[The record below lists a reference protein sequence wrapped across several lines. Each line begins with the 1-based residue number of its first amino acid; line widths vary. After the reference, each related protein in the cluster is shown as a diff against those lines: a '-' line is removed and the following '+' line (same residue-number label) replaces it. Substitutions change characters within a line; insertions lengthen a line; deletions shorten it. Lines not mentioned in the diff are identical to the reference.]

1 MTINLQRAGSAL
13 STFMLLVV
21 AGCSE
26 QAVEVPATNAAPPAA
41 SAAEE
46 TVSGPYQATGMKIGE
61 VTDTGA
67 VIWTRLTRFAQAI
80 GTDAPMPEFLYLVPG
95 EDEPREIQISRPFPH
110 DYVPVV
116 NYPEGHTIETIE
128 SQAMG
133 APGEARVLYRIAGT
147 DNWATTPWAAVD
159 EGRDFTRRFT
169 LTGLEP
175 ATDYEIVVEARA
187 LSGDVATST
196 LEGSFGTAP
205 SPDVPAR
212 VVFTSVTGTDYEDQ
226 DAPEGGFRIHQ
237 AMMDLGTDFF
247 VHTGDIIYYYG
258 FAKNIE
264 LARWGWARMF
274 SIDSVLNFHRRVP
287 TYFMKDDHD
296 TWQDDT
302 WPTQESLFMG
312 DLTFQDGVEIFKE
325 QMPIDGVTYRTFRW
339 GQDVQIWVVEGRD
352 YRDANMDP
360 DGPDKSIWGEEQK
373 TWFKET
379 VAESDA
385 TFRIL
390 ISPTPLVGP
399 DNPDKWDSH
408 ANEIWTYEGN
418 ELRQFLA
425 DNDMIVICGDRH
437 WQYVSVDDET
447 GLREYATGPASD
459 VHAGGWNQGY
469 RPEHLY
475 LNVVGGFLSVTAER
489 QVGRPTLTLRNH
501 DVDGGVLFEDML
513 VR

>member
-1 MTINLQRAGSAL
+1 M
-13 STFMLLVV
+13 
-21 AGCSE
+21 
-26 QAVEVPATNAAPPAA
+26 
-41 SAAEE
+41 
-46 TVSGPYQATGMKIGE
+46 Y
-61 VTDTGA
+61 
-67 VIWTRLTRFAQAI
+67 
-80 GTDAPMPEFLYLVPG
+80 
-95 EDEPREIQISRPFPH
+95 
-110 DYVPVV
+110 
-116 NYPEGHTIETIE
+116 
-128 SQAMG
+128 
-133 APGEARVLYRIAGT
+133 
-147 DNWATTPWAAVD
+147 NWAISPWAAVD
-159 EGRDFTRRFT
+159 EERDFTRRIA
-169 LTGLEP
+169 LSGLEP
-175 ATDYEIVVEARA
+175 ATDYEIVVEARPIGGEA
-187 LSGDVATST
+187 ATST
-196 LEGSFGTAP
+196 LEGSFRTAP

-226 DAPEGGFRIHQ
+226 DSPEGGFRIHQ
-237 AMMDLGTDFF
+237 AMMDLETDFF
-247 VHTGDIIYYYG
+247 VHTGDIIYYWP
-258 FAKNIE
+258 FAKNID

-274 SIDSVLNFHRRVP
+274 SLDSVLEFHRRVP

-312 DLTFQDGVEIFKE
+312 DLTFQDGVEVFRE
-325 QMPIDGVTYRTFRW
+325 QMPIDGATYRTFRW
-339 GQDVQIWVVEGRD
+339 GQDVQIWLVEGRN

-373 TWFKET
+373 TWFKES

-408 ANEIWTYEGN
+408 ANEIWTYEGD

-459 VHAGGWNQGY
+459 AHAGGWNQGY
-469 RPEHLY
+469 RPEHRY
-475 LNVVGGFLSVTAER
+475 LNVVGGFLSVT
-489 QVGRPTLTLRNH
+489 VDRPDSTPTMTLRH
-501 DVDGGVLFEDML
+501 HSVDGDILNEDAL
-513 VR
+513 VAN

>member
-1 MTINLQRAGSAL
+1 MALPGIGRSTAGAIVSQC
-13 STFMLLVV
+13 FD
-21 AGCSE
+21 
-26 QAVEVPATNAAPPAA
+26 QPAA
-41 SAAEE
+41 ILDGN
-46 TVSGPYQATGMKIGE
+46 VKRVLCRY
-61 VTDTGA
+61 
-67 VIWTRLTRFAQAI
+67 FAQE
-80 GTDAPMPEFLYLVPG
+80 GW
-95 EDEPREIQISRPFPH
+95 
-110 DYVPVV
+110 
-116 NYPEGHTIETIE
+116 PEGTEVKKRLWEKAEQLLPTK
-128 SQAMG
+128 
-133 APGEARVLYRIAGT
+133 R
-147 DNWATTPWAAVD
+147 AA
-159 EGRDFTRRFT
+159 
-169 LTGLEP
+169 
-175 ATDYEIVVEARA
+175 DY
-187 LSGDVATST
+187 T
-196 LEGSFGTAP
+196 
-205 SPDVPAR
+205 
-212 VVFTSVTGTDYEDQ
+212 
-226 DAPEGGFRIHQ
+226 Q

-258 FAKNIE
+258 FAKNID

-274 SIDSVLNFHRRVP
+274 SIDSVFDFHRRVP

-339 GQDVQIWVVEGRD
+339 GQDLQIWVVEGRD

-408 ANEIWTYEGN
+408 ANEIWTDEGD

-489 QVGRPTLTLRNH
+489 QDDRPTLTLRNH
-501 DVDGGVLFEDML
+501 DVDGGMLFEDVL